1 MPLFVSLALPTSS
14 ACQTATYNTSWVVA
28 AGTSGTAGSTA
39 AFLNTPMDVFVD
51 GNQNIFVADYIN
63 SRIQRFPPGSMVFLS
78 H

>member
-51 GNQNIFVADYIN
+51 GNQNIFVADFIN
-63 SRIQRFPPGSMVFLS
+63 SRIQRFPPGSMIFLS